1 MSTSPIQASI
11 AQAINSANQL
21 NGTNGT
27 SNSQGAQFGQ
37 MLTKMLEKTSKSQE
51 VSADLSSRLQLDDPN
66 VSVEQSV
73 LASNEASLNFEFTLQ
88 TRNKLFKAYQE
99 LMNMPV

>member
-1 MSTSPIQASI
+1 MNASPIQIAIQQAMASGI
-11 AQAINSANQL
+11 QKPTAQPAD
-21 NGTNGT
+21 
-27 SNSQGAQFGQ
+27 GAKFSE
-37 MLTKMLEKTSKSQE
+37 MLSKMLEKTSKSQE
-51 VSADLSSRLQLDDPN
+51 VASDLSTRLQLDDPN

-88 TRNKLFKAYQE
+88 TRNKLVKAYND

>member
-1 MSTSPIQASI
+1 MNASPIQIAIQQAMASGI
-11 AQAINSANQL
+11 QKPA
-21 NGTNGT
+21 
-27 SNSQGAQFGQ
+27 SQPADGAKFSE

-51 VSADLSSRLQLDDPN
+51 VSSDLSSRLQLDDPN

-88 TRNKLFKAYQE
+88 TRNKLVKAYND